1 MQIVSGLENVRALKT
16 HRVVLCPNHSSTM
29 DLDVAFLFARL
40 LKEQPYFLCTR
51 EIFRGRFLKCWMLQ
65 LFGCFSV
72 IRGRFDSNSLKKSVE
87 LLEEGKHKL
96 VIFPEGE
103 ISNRNDYLLPL
114 KPGPAHVAVTT
125 KIRMLAK
132 QENQPIYL
140 VPVALRY
147 TYPKVSLKQLMIELH
162 SLEERMGLIPR
173 VDETLEQRATNM
185 INVILDELIAKHTGV
200 QDKQTRTESRA
211 IARRRILLKLA
222 AYVNYKPPEN
232 INEVELAHRV
242 YLHLYEARWLEQ
254 CLEKSLNYAKHHDRY
269 QLLNQF
275 IHDCH
280 RLVNFIAIDEVTT
293 RHNMDDFIGTLLT
306 IKREVSPEKR
316 WRLPVHVLVSFGT
329 PILVEEN
336 ATETHPKKAELV
348 QDLNSKLSRELEK
361 QLKSLIK

>member
-1 MQIVSGLENVRALKT
+1 
-16 HRVVLCPNHSSTM
+16 
-29 DLDVAFLFARL
+29 
-40 LKEQPYFLCTR
+40 
-51 EIFRGRFLKCWMLQ
+51 
-65 LFGCFSV
+65 
-72 IRGRFDSNSLKKSVE
+72 
-87 LLEEGKHKL
+87 
-96 VIFPEGE
+96 
-103 ISNRNDYLLPL
+103 
-114 KPGPAHVAVTT
+114 
-125 KIRMLAK
+125 
-132 QENQPIYL
+132 
-140 VPVALRY
+140 
-147 TYPKVSLKQLMIELH
+147 
-162 SLEERMGLIPR
+162 
-173 VDETLEQRATNM
+173 M